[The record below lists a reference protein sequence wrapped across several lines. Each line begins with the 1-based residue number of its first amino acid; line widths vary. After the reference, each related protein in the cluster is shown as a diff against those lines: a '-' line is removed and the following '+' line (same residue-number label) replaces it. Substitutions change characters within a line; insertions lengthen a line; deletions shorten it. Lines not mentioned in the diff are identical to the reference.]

1 MRTYATWLFLA
12 LAVLCLALPAG
23 CQPAATPEQGHE
35 NQADEM
41 PALSPVTLG
50 QGEKLQVVASTRI
63 VADVVRNVGGDLMDL
78 TTLMPLGADPHGFE
92 PTPQDAAA
100 VADAQVVFINGAGLE
115 LLLESLLQSAGG
127 AEKIVSVSQGIEL
140 RRRAWLT
147 DGSLIAADLSGAN
160 LRWAAV
166 TPEQLEQAISLE
178 GTIMPDGMKHE

>member
-1 MRTYATWLFLA
+1 MSTYATWLFL
-12 LAVLCLALPAG
+12 LTTLFLVLSTG
-23 CQPAATPEQGHE
+23 CQSTATPEQGHE
-35 NQADEM
+35 NHADEM

-50 QGEKLQVVASTRI
+50 QGEKLQVVASTSI
-63 VADVVRNVGGDLMDL
+63 VADVVRNVGGDLIDL
-78 TTLMPLGADPHGFE
+78 TTLMPLGADPHAFE

-100 VADAQVVFINGAGLE
+100 VADAHVVFINGAGLE
-115 LLLESLLQSAGG
+115 LFLESLLQSAGA
-127 AEKIVSVSQGIEL
+127 AEKVVSVSQGIEL
-140 RRRAWLT
+140 RRRGWLT